1 MSELEKQFE
10 NKVKKYLQ
18 SQGVYALGTPK
29 HKMTVSP
36 VGYYEKRHG
45 SVFTKSGLPDLHVCI
60 HGHSIEVE
68 LKREGGRPS
77 ELQLFMIEQINNAGG
92 CALIVYPRHFEQFK
106 ELVEKY
112 L

>member
-29 HKMTVSP
+29 HKMTVTP
-36 VGYYEKRHG
+36 VGYYEKRWG
-45 SVFTKSGLPDLHVCI
+45 GAFTKSGLPDLHVCI

-68 LKREGGRPS
+68 LKRETGKPS
-77 ELQLFMIEQINNAGG
+77 ELQLFMLQQINEAGG
-92 CALIVYPRHFEQFK
+92 RGILLYPKDFEMFQNLIAE
-106 ELVEKY
+106 Y